1 MLYQKIA
8 VLQTHRYRK
17 QSCGYQ
23 SWRGW
28 DDSEVGKGDQP
39 YGDKWKLNFGGEH
52 TIVYTKVEI

>member
-52 TIVYTKVEI
+52 SIVSAKVKI